1 MLLVGIDATAFTYRK
16 CLASEVFVI
25 AMISQESTES
35 KVWSDVVTTFEAHTP
50 SAGFISEMV
59 AQGEVELPIDI
70 GITVIG
76 QLCLCRHGEDESQ
89 SGDRQYSHRNIF
101 YCFHTCYCFKRLNYL
116 LLIIY

>member
-1 MLLVGIDATAFTYRK
+1 MLLVGIDAAAFTYRK

-76 QLCLCRHGEDESQ
+76 QFAGMAKTRARAATASTLIEIYFIVFILV
-89 SGDRQYSHRNIF
+89 IV
-101 YCFHTCYCFKRLNYL
+101 LNDLTTY
-116 LLIIY
+116 Y

>member
-16 CLASEVFVI
+16 CLTSEVFVI

-76 QLCLCRHGEDESQ
+76 QLCLCRHGETGWGSVPPARPVFFGGAAARGYNAGF
-89 SGDRQYSHRNIF
+89 S
-101 YCFHTCYCFKRLNYL
+101 
-116 LLIIY
+116 